1 VAHLKGSAQWVLEVD
16 AVRCVLHH
24 IFDICIYMYIF
35 KCMPKNIE

>member
-1 VAHLKGSAQWVLEVD
+1 MAHLKGSAQWVLEVD